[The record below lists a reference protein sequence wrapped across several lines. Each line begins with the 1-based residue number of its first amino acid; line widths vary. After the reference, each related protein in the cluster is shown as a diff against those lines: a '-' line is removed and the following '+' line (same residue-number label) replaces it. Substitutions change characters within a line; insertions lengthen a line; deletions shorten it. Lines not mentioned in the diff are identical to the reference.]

1 MLSQPGIG
9 GRQRPQNK
17 RGLLLYYSI
26 DVRRK
31 KKKIKEQHMVN
42 RVWSELFLFILNAGH
57 HCFSLFS
64 HYRSVSRLLKTE
76 LDDVVELDK

>member
-31 KKKIKEQHMVN
+31 KKTNKGTTHGE
-42 RVWSELFLFILNAGH
+42 
-57 HCFSLFS
+57 
-64 HYRSVSRLLKTE
+64 
-76 LDDVVELDK
+76 